1 MFVYDCPIST
11 VETTKILKGLGCWEE
26 RMIREFHERDRTLK
40 PIRLIIRTPSR
51 SGSELMAR

>member
-26 RMIREFHERDRTLK
+26 RMIREF
-40 PIRLIIRTPSR
+40 SR
-51 SGSELMAR
+51 A